1 MRPFS
6 IQKIDISSNTGLK
19 RSIGRKGLSIE
30 FFFFQWCEK
39 WLCYCIV
46 MRLPGCE
53 KDCFAW
59 CSCKSCWKRWEVYC
73 APRSLWKMRPDGGI
87 ALLMRHFECGRD
99 ELCVVLFWN
108 LIFNYSAREE
118 VGNHANIEIVV
129 SELETGDITNPSLVR
144 PLGTGLLPK
153 NVFLA
158 LWLTHFQIF
167 LLRCRSNTAEFISRM
182 RRAIYAALT

>member
-1 MRPFS
+1 
-6 IQKIDISSNTGLK
+6 
-19 RSIGRKGLSIE
+19 
-30 FFFFQWCEK
+30 
-39 WLCYCIV
+39 
-46 MRLPGCE
+46 
-53 KDCFAW
+53 
-59 CSCKSCWKRWEVYC
+59 
-73 APRSLWKMRPDGGI
+73 MRPDGGI

-99 ELCVVLFWN
+99 ELCVVLFRN

>member
-1 MRPFS
+1 MKQHWLETLYRKEEPF
-6 IQKIDISSNTGLK
+6 
-19 RSIGRKGLSIE
+19 GRVLLFS
-30 FFFFQWCEK
+30 
-39 WLCYCIV
+39 V
-46 MRLPGCE
+46 MRKMTLLLHCHAVCRG
-53 KDCFAW
+53 A
-59 CSCKSCWKRWEVYC
+59 KRIASHGAHVRAAGNDERYI
-73 APRSLWKMRPDGGI
+73 APHGRYERWGRMGGT

-167 LLRCRSNTAEFISRM
+167 LLRCRSNTVEFISRM
-182 RRAIYAALT
+182 SRAIYAALT

>member
-1 MRPFS
+1 MGG
-6 IQKIDISSNTGLK
+6 GL
-19 RSIGRKGLSIE
+19 
-30 FFFFQWCEK
+30 
-39 WLCYCIV
+39 
-46 MRLPGCE
+46 
-53 KDCFAW
+53 
-59 CSCKSCWKRWEVYC
+59 
-73 APRSLWKMRPDGGI
+73 RSLCAILNVVVMS
-87 ALLMRHFECGRD
+87 C
-99 ELCVVLFWN
+99 VLFF
-108 LIFNYSAREE
+108 FNYSAREE